1 MTKKC
6 IRWQCELATQAIDY
20 IDIFLIIANWEACS
34 AGQGRA
40 EINIGLLIS
49 QQV

>member
-1 MTKKC
+1 M
-6 IRWQCELATQAIDY
+6 IQAIDY
-20 IDIFLIIANWEACS
+20 IDIFKIIANQEECS
-34 AGQGRA
+34 AGKGSG

>member
-6 IRWQCELATQAIDY
+6 IRLRHELTIQAIDY
-20 IDIFLIIANWEACS
+20 IDIFKIIANREACS
-34 AGQGRA
+34 AGQGSG